1 MTKLAIVVGGHAM
14 SCKDG
19 DLHWVNSH
27 ALCQFYGLPEDRA
40 IHINETGHH
49 AANEAIRQY
58 QHGFPRLPVLT
69 VRPDGEYFLPQSLK
83 DQLNNH
89 PGC

>member
-1 MTKLAIVVGGHAM
+1 MTKLAIVVGGQVR
-14 SCKDG
+14 SRNDG
-19 DLHWVNSH
+19 DLHWISSFT
-27 ALCQFYGLPEDRA
+27 LCHLYGLPQDRA
-40 IHINETGHH
+40 IHINEKSHH